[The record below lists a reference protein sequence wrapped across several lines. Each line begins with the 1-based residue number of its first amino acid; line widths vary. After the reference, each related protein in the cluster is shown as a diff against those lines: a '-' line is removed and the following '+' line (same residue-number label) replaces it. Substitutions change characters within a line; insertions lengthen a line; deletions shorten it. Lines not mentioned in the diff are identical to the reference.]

1 MCVSTNAV
9 VILKIV
15 HTVFVYLQYYNI
27 TTDNQ
32 KKFNIRVFCDVTLL
46 LRRIMYV
53 TPIGQRKTGRPKA
66 RWKEEVGKDARM
78 LVIKIKK

>member
-1 MCVSTNAV
+1 
-9 VILKIV
+9 
-15 HTVFVYLQYYNI
+15 
-27 TTDNQ
+27 
-32 KKFNIRVFCDVTLL
+32 
-46 LRRIMYV
+46 MYV